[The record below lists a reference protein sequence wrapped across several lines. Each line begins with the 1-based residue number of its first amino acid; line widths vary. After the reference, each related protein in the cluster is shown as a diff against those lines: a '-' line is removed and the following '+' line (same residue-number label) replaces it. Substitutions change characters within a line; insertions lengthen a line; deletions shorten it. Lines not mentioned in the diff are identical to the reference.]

1 MKNLIAIDCGGTN
14 LRVALVDESM
24 NILSVR
30 REPTILNNAEELSNR
45 MISLIRDIANEM
57 QLKKIDSIGI
67 SYCGLVIDNKMGNA
81 KNLGVSS
88 YDIES
93 KMLKA
98 FPKAKFLICNDAN
111 CAALAEARYGAGKDV
126 KDFAF
131 VTISTGI
138 GIGVVH
144 NHKMLDMSLE
154 NGRSVMEYKGKFYE
168 SENLLSGKGIP
179 NLAALN
185 DLQVEN
191 AESFFNLVKEKDT
204 KALFVYN
211 EWLKLLGMWFA
222 NLQLAFNT
230 DVFLLSGG
238 VLKNGEVFLEDLER
252 VANAYVTMWQ
262 FKPIVLKNAK
272 FLQDVGIIGAGALA
286 VDALKGNKAE
296 D

>member
-45 MISLIRDIANEM
+45 MIALIKDIANEK

-98 FPKAKFLICNDAN
+98 FPKTKFLICNDAN
-111 CAALAEARYGAGKDV
+111 CAALAEARYGAGKEV

-286 VDALKGNKAE
+286 VDALKGNKSE

>member
-30 REPTILNNAEELSNR
+30 RVPTILNNAEELSNK
-45 MISLIRDIANEM
+45 MISLIFDIMDEK
-57 QLKKIDSIGI
+57 QLKKIDSIGV

-88 YDIES
+88 YDLEA
-93 KMLKA
+93 KMLKS

-126 KDFAF
+126 NDFAF

-144 NHKMLDMSLE
+144 NHQMLDMSLE
-154 NGRSVMEYKGKFYE
+154 NGRNVMEYKGKFYE
-168 SENLLSGKGIP
+168 SENLLSGNGIP
-179 NLAALN
+179 HLAMLN
-185 DLQVEN
+185 GLEVKN
-191 AESFFNLVKEKDT
+191 AEEFFNLVKDKTSDKNI
-204 KALFVYN
+204 KAQFVYN

-238 VLKNGEVFLEDLER
+238 VLKNGEIFLEDLER

-262 FKPIVLKNAK
+262 FKPIVLKNAF

-286 VDALKGNKAE
+286 VDALKK
-296 D
+296 

>member
-30 REPTILNNAEELSNR
+30 RVPTILNNAEELSNK
-45 MISLIRDIANEM
+45 MISLIFDIMDEK
-57 QLKKIDSIGI
+57 QLKKIDSIGV

-88 YDIES
+88 YDLEA
-93 KMLKA
+93 KMLKS

-126 KDFAF
+126 NDFAF

-144 NHKMLDMSLE
+144 NHQMLDMSLE
-154 NGRSVMEYKGKFYE
+154 NGRNVMEYKGKFYE
-168 SENLLSGKGIP
+168 SENLLSGNGIP
-179 NLAALN
+179 HLAMLN
-185 DLQVEN
+185 GLEVKN
-191 AESFFNLVKEKDT
+191 AEEFFNLVKDKTSDKNI
-204 KALFVYN
+204 KAQFVYN
-211 EWLKLLGMWFA
+211 DWLKLLGMWFA

-238 VLKNGEVFLEDLER
+238 VLKNGEIFLEDLER

-262 FKPIVLKNAK
+262 FKPIVLKNAF

-286 VDALKGNKAE
+286 VDALKK
-296 D
+296 